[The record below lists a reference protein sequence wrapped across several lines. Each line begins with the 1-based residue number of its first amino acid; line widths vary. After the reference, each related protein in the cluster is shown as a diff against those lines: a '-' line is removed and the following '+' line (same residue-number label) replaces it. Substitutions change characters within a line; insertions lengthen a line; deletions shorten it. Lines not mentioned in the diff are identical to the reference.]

1 MHNLMIRTTLMLP
14 EDLKRRAQALARR
27 RGMSFGELVRGSL
40 EATLRGDAG
49 EVAEDA
55 LFLDR
60 AVYDGAVPED
70 LSERHDGYLYG
81 GELGDDGG

>member
-1 MHNLMIRTTLMLP
+1 MLP

-27 RGMSFGELVRGSL
+27 RGVSFGELVRGSL

-49 EVAEDA
+49 EVAEDT
-55 LFLDR
+55 LFSDS

-70 LSERHDGYLYG
+70 LSERHDRYLYDGEPG
-81 GELGDDGG
+81 GESG